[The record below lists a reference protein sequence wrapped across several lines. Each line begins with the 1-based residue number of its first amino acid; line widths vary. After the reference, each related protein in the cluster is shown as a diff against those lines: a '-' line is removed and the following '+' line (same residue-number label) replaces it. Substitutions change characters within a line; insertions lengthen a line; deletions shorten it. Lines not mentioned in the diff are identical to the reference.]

1 MLQGSSS
8 WVLLLVVSSLMMM
21 IMTTTTH
28 AHPFFKKKYNPVL
41 FFKVPPG
48 IIPQCDEME
57 KCIRQV
63 EKDLGVKV
71 ERLDVAR
78 DETAAALLSLLR
90 GSNDPPLLYHRESCQ
105 MVTSAERGRIRALIK
120 GRFLKVE
127 RQGPRGK
134 KAGSALLVSQD
145 DDAAALEQQDL
156 LEDQMLTP
164 LQRKGKQAIRKRT
177 QKKGESRTK

>member
-8 WVLLLVVSSLMMM
+8 WVWLLVVSSFMMM
-21 IMTTTTH
+21 MMTTTTH
-28 AHPFFKKKYNPVL
+28 AHPFCKKTYNPVL

-78 DETAAALLSLLR
+78 DENAAALLSLLR
-90 GSNDPPLLYHRESCQ
+90 GSNDPPLLYHRESRQ

-120 GRFLKVE
+120 GRFLKAE
-127 RQGPRGK
+127 RQGSRGK
-134 KAGSALLVSQD
+134 KADALLVSQA